1 MLCELRERAV
11 RDGTD
16 QTHLASALLDYTIH
30 RRDELDRADHPDYS
44 SVHTGTAPHRRTQ
57 PRRHR
62 DRVLRSAPRRIPA
75 VINNLIAQVVELT
88 NFSAE
93 QDVRNDLREF
103 VRRQPTP
110 ARL

>member
-44 SVHTGTAPHRRTQ
+44 SVHTRLHRIDGRNHGGIAIAYYGALLAASQ
-57 PRRHR
+57 PSSTTSSRRW
-62 DRVLRSAPRRIPA
+62 S
-75 VINNLIAQVVELT
+75 
-88 NFSAE
+88 S
-93 QDVRNDLREF
+93 
-103 VRRQPTP
+103 
-110 ARL
+110 